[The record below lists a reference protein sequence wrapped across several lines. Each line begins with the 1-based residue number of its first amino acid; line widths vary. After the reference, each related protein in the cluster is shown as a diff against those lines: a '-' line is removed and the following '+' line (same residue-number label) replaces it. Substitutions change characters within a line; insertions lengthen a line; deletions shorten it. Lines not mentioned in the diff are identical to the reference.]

1 MTIQFRSVRG
11 LTKEP
16 ITPAWVPMTTLSQK
30 EKYVKAMLEMAGAT
44 VMYPTVTKVRHHA
57 GKKYETERPF
67 ISGLIYVQWHFRP
80 LWHVLR
86 ERYNVKPMLIGGVP
100 YVMNPDSVSR
110 VMGLP
115 TEAERIE
122 AARIEA
128 TMPKVGER
136 ALLAEGL
143 LAGQYV
149 DVTAIHDGKVWFDT
163 VNLGFKMAMK
173 GSAPIE
179 NVVRVA
185 E

>member
-100 YVMNPDSVSR
+100 YVMNADSVSR

-128 TMPKVGER
+128 TKPRVGER
-136 ALLAEGL
+136 AWLAEGPL
-143 LAGQYV
+143 GGRCV
-149 DVTAIHDGKVWFDT
+149 DVTDIRNGVLYFDT
-163 VNLGFKMAMK
+163 VNAGFLMAMR
-173 GSAPIE
+173 GSTPLE
-179 NVVRVA
+179 NAVRVA